1 MLDRIAG
8 GDWPV
13 VLLDVVLLTLWGAL
27 PILLVAYVRQSLTM
41 RRIRPEFCLRKSE
54 AAELDRALAVYRDV
68 CGRLAEIEG
77 RARTTKGILQLIFA
91 LQPDIE
97 QRGDEEREDLNAH
110 ARHLRATIAKLRG
123 LPFRRVRE
131 RIAALSLHA
140 AVGGALAIHVATFV
154 GLVLVFHFLAMRGA
168 VHELTGSGRN
178 PLVWYPFDASY
189 FLANGAG
196 AALGMLLAPAFYA
209 LRRIGLAQEYAMEL
223 AVLKELAETPAEVI
237 ADQPA
242 SRVDDADEALREEPL
257 RQESW
262 RNESWRNE
270 SWRKESWHKESWRV
284 EPQTEG
290 SCFAVLGVEQSAT
303 LEQIRAAY
311 RIRIKESHPDRL
323 AGMSAA
329 IRTFAEDETK
339 RLNAAFQ
346 EALERLA

>member
-1 MLDRIAG
+1 MLDWIAG

-13 VLLDVVLLTLWGAL
+13 VLLNVVLLTLWGAL
-27 PILLVAYVRQSLTM
+27 PILLIAYVRQWLTM
-41 RRIRPEFCLRKSE
+41 RQLRPEFCLRRSE
-54 AAELDRALAVYRDV
+54 GAELDRALAVYRDV
-68 CGRLAEIEG
+68 CSRLAEIE
-77 RARTTKGILQLIFA
+77 ARRRTIKGILQLIFA
-91 LQPDIE
+91 LQPDVE
-97 QRGDEEREDLNAH
+97 QRGDEERDDLNAH
-110 ARHLRATIAKLRG
+110 ARHLRRTIAKLRG
-123 LPFRRVRE
+123 LPLRRVRE

-140 AVGGALAIHVATFV
+140 AVGGALVLHVSAFATL
-154 GLVLVFHFLAMRGA
+154 GLIFYFLDLRAP
-168 VHELTGSGRN
+168 VHEMTGMGRN

-196 AALGMLLAPAFYA
+196 AALGVLLAPAFYA
-209 LRRIGLAQEYAMEL
+209 LRRIGLAHEYAMEL

-242 SRVDDADEALREEPL
+242 GRADDDPLRTGPWRVD
-257 RQESW
+257 
-262 RNESWRNE
+262 
-270 SWRKESWHKESWRV
+270 
-284 EPQTEG
+284 PQTED

-311 RIRIKESHPDRL
+311 RTRIKESHPDRL

>member
-27 PILLVAYVRQSLTM
+27 PILLVAYVRQWLTM
-41 RRIRPEFCLRKSE
+41 WQMRPEFCLRKSE

-68 CGRLAEIEG
+68 CGRLAEIEAQG
-77 RARTTKGILQLIFA
+77 RTAKGILQLIFA

-110 ARHLRATIAKLRG
+110 ARHLRATIAKLRR
-123 LPFRRVRE
+123 LPLWRVRE

-140 AVGGALAIHVATFV
+140 AVGGALAIHVATFAA
-154 GLVLVFHFLAMRGA
+154 LVLVLHFLGMRAA
-168 VHELTGSGRN
+168 VHELTGAGRDA
-178 PLVWYPFDASY
+178 LVWYPFDASY

-196 AALGMLLAPAFYA
+196 AALGMLLAPAFYV
-209 LRRIGLAQEYAMEL
+209 LRRVGLVREYAMEL

-237 ADQPA
+237 ADDR
-242 SRVDDADEALREEPL
+242 SGRVDDADESL
-257 RQESW
+257 RQESS
-262 RNESWRNE
+262 RQG
-270 SWRKESWHKESWRV
+270 SWRV
-284 EPQTEG
+284 EPQTED

-303 LEQIRAAY
+303 IEQIRAAY
-311 RIRIKESHPDRL
+311 RTRIKESHPDRL

-339 RLNAAFQ
+339 KLNAAFQ

>member
-27 PILLVAYVRQSLTM
+27 PILLVAYVRQWLTM
-41 RRIRPEFCLRKSE
+41 WQMRPEFCLRKSE

-68 CGRLAEIEG
+68 CGRLAEIEAQG
-77 RARTTKGILQLIFA
+77 RTAKGILQLIFA

-123 LPFRRVRE
+123 LPLRRVRE

-140 AVGGALAIHVATFV
+140 AVGGALAIHVTTFAA
-154 GLVLVFHFLAMRGA
+154 LVLVLHFLGMRAA
-168 VHELTGSGRN
+168 VHELTGAGRN
-178 PLVWYPFDASY
+178 ALVWYPFDASY

-196 AALGMLLAPAFYA
+196 AALGMLLAPAFYV
-209 LRRIGLAQEYAMEL
+209 LRRIGLVRDYAMEL
-223 AVLKELAETPAEVI
+223 AVLKELAEMPAEVI
-237 ADQPA
+237 ADEPA
-242 SRVDDADEALREEPL
+242 GRFGDADD
-257 RQESW
+257 SM
-262 RNESWRNE
+262 RN
-270 SWRKESWHKESWRV
+270 ESWRV
-284 EPQTEG
+284 EPQPAD
-290 SCFAVLGVEQSAT
+290 SCFSVLGVEQSAT
-303 LEQIRAAY
+303 IEQIRAAY
-311 RIRIKESHPDRL
+311 RTRIKESHPDRL

-339 RLNAAFQ
+339 RLNAALQ

>member
-27 PILLVAYVRQSLTM
+27 PILLIAYVRQWLTM

-68 CGRLAEIEG
+68 CGRLAEIEAQ
-77 RARTTKGILQLIFA
+77 ARTTKGILQLIFA

-110 ARHLRATIAKLRG
+110 ARHLRATVAKLRG

-140 AVGGALAIHVATFV
+140 AVGGALAIHVTTFV

-168 VHELTGSGRN
+168 VHEMTGTGRN

-189 FLANGAG
+189 FLANGAS
-196 AALGMLLAPAFYA
+196 AALGMMLAPAFYA
-209 LRRIGLAQEYAMEL
+209 LRRIGLAREYAMEL
-223 AVLKELAETPAEVI
+223 TVLKELAETPAEVI
-237 ADQPA
+237 ADEPA
-242 SRVDDADEALREEPL
+242 GRVDDADDALREE
-257 RQESW
+257 SW
-262 RNESWRNE
+262 RRDSWRKE
-270 SWRKESWHKESWRV
+270 SWRKESWRV
-284 EPQTEG
+284 APQTDG

-303 LEQIRAAY
+303 IEQIRAAY

>member
-131 RIAALSLHA
+131 RIAALGLHA
-140 AVGGALAIHVATFV
+140 AVGGALAIHVAAFV

-168 VHELTGSGRN
+168 VHELTGSARN
-178 PLVWYPFDASY
+178 PLVWYPFDPSY

-209 LRRIGLAQEYAMEL
+209 LRRIGLAHEYAMEL

-237 ADQPA
+237 ADEPA
-242 SRVDDADEALREEPL
+242 SRVDDADDVLREESFRQQSL
-257 RQESW
+257 RI
-262 RNESWRNE
+262 
-270 SWRKESWHKESWRV
+270 